1 MALCLWMSR
10 ERLTQRLGD
19 VDEES
24 IKSWKYLY
32 IICIYYL
39 NEEISN

>member
-10 ERLTQRLGD
+10 ERLTQSLGD

-24 IKSWKYLY
+24 ISWKYLY
-32 IICIYYL
+32 IICTYYL
-39 NEEISN
+39 DVEISN